1 MIPYRLAFSGVRDFP
16 ATQLTFGDEFEHV
29 LITGPNGTGK
39 STLAFCFGAVLNSSR
54 VSLEGIR
61 SNNIPDTKPW
71 RASITLT
78 FKNTGN
84 SQVDGPSFIAF
95 RVNIDQPSANSIPQ
109 REYEILYGET
119 LDDLVLEDIFRSGD
133 SQQRNFSLY
142 TEQLKKKYK
151 IFPDMYYLIWY
162 QQEVNQF
169 AAYSPEERFRRFSDM
184 YGISDI
190 QQKWETQIA
199 QLSELAVTLKES
211 QQFVHNAK
219 HMLDRAENELND
231 YHANQERIATSG
243 KQLILTTNTL
253 KQMEQQLITDS
264 EKKLAEMNGSIA
276 DNTQKIKVIQEQQER
291 LHADLA
297 MKQKQLQHMQLTKSK
312 KHGQRER
319 FVEEITTLE
328 EEITRLQ
335 KQLVETEREQKRL
348 RYSED
353 ETKQLYHQM
362 SEQLLESTA
371 LIDRLQEE
379 QDELS
384 DAMQQHNQ
392 SIAKKEFEIKQIHEQ
407 KEEMEQIKKQ
417 FRSSFVVKEQIQK
430 FEQSLEKYFE
440 KRSKLVADKK
450 TVEAKIHSFEQN
462 QVYSQRQEK
471 GLKELR
477 QQNIVAYALRDL
489 VELTEDALPADEKRL
504 DTIKYSVFYD
514 AKMILPA
521 NDLYYVS
528 LKNIIPT
535 RFIKDLPQL
544 KLTTRG
550 NLTQSEQV
558 FSSKVLYWIEQ
569 FFIQTPKISGNMLV
583 DERGS
588 RGAQERDTFILSEKA
603 IAQSLLRLRKE
614 YTEIL
619 KQLEQLEQSYEQ
631 NSAEHSR
638 LRDALPEILKAESY
652 FTQAND
658 LVNSEKYLAI
668 LEQEFAQL
676 HTRMKNNNQ
685 QLTTHNREIATVE
698 YEKKQLAEELEIYK
712 KLGALTELQNQYTA
726 LKKSFD
732 EKKNEY
738 NQLQKDIRA
747 LENSIHQ
754 FEEDIRKVKDHEY
767 QLKIDLTDTQR
778 NLEGANRSKSSLE
791 DTIEVA
797 QEQVTKHEIDLAELA
812 SIVSDLYTDTITE
825 PVMTEFSKTK
835 ILQMNFNAKAE
846 FYDARQA
853 KINPQAPQN
862 FEVIQKDY
870 LEKRDT
876 VLKTEKM
883 IEEQQQHTDELA
895 TNLENS
901 ISMQVLALRQLF
913 EAYMDEFGFEG
924 AIEWERYTD
933 KRGRTIFQLFLKV
946 RKKGHRGNLTEVSI
960 KARNGKFGKGVS
972 GGEESLSSLLFAL
985 ALLKQL
991 QTSPGFILL
1000 DEFDSALDENR
1011 KEKVFAL
1018 YNQELERKLFILSP
1032 KTHDEQYYRNFS
1044 RAFIIDH
1051 DAQIPVSRVKS
1062 LMMKESF

>member
-1 MIPYRLAFSGVRDFP
+1 MIPYRLVFSGVRDFP
-16 ATQLTFGDEFEHV
+16 ATQLTFGDDFEHV

-61 SNNIPDTKPW
+61 SNNIPDTQPW
-71 RASITLT
+71 HASIMLT
-78 FKNTGN
+78 FKNTGS
-84 SQVDGPSFIAF
+84 SQVDGPPYIAF

-199 QLSELAVTLKES
+199 QLSELAVVLKES

-219 HMLDRAENELND
+219 HMLDRAQNELND
-231 YHANQERIATSG
+231 YNANQQRIATSG

-253 KQMEQQLITDS
+253 KHMEKQLITDN
-264 EKKLAEMNGSIA
+264 ERQLAKTHASI
-276 DNTQKIKVIQEQQER
+276 DYNTNRIQVIKAQQGR
-291 LHADLA
+291 LQSDLTT
-297 MKQKQLQHMQLTKSK
+297 KQKQLQDLQSTKSK
-312 KHGQRER
+312 KLGQGER
-319 FVEEITTLE
+319 FTEEIAVLE
-328 EEITRLQ
+328 IELTQIQE
-335 KQLVETEREQKRL
+335 QLAETQQDQKRL
-348 RYSED
+348 RYSEI
-353 ETKQLYHQM
+353 ETQQLYQQK
-362 SEQLLESTA
+362 SDQLQESTNFIA
-371 LIDRLQEE
+371 RIEDE
-379 QDELS
+379 QNELS
-384 DAMQQHNQ
+384 DAIQQHNQ
-392 SIAKKEFEIKQIHEQ
+392 SIIKKEFEIKQIHEQ

-417 FRSSFVVKEQIQK
+417 FHSSHVVKEQIQK
-430 FEQSLEKYFE
+430 LEQSFEKYFE
-440 KRSKLVADKK
+440 NRSKLVAAKK
-450 TVEAKIHSFEQN
+450 TVEAEVHSYKQN
-462 QVYSQRQEK
+462 QVYSSRQQK
-471 GLKELR
+471 GLQELR
-477 QQNIVAYALRDL
+477 KQNIEAYALRDL
-489 VELTEDALPADEKRL
+489 VELTVDAMPADEKRL
-504 DTIKYSVFYD
+504 DTIKYSIFYN
-514 AKMILPA
+514 AKMIQPV

-528 LKNIIPT
+528 LKSIIPT
-535 RFIKDLPQL
+535 GFIRVLPQL
-544 KLTTRG
+544 KLSMRS
-550 NLTQSEQV
+550 NLTQEEQV
-558 FSSKVLYWIEQ
+558 FSSKVLYWVEQ
-569 FFIQTPKISGNMLV
+569 FFIQEPKISSNMLI

-588 RGAQERDTFILSEKA
+588 RGAQEQDTFILSEKS
-603 IAQSLLRLRKE
+603 ITQSLLRLQKE
-614 YTEIL
+614 HI
-619 KQLEQLEQSYEQ
+619 KISEQLEQVEKNYQQ

-638 LRDALPEILKAESY
+638 LRSALPDIQKAEVY
-652 FTQAND
+652 FTQANE
-658 LVNSEKYLAI
+658 LVNLEHYLAI
-668 LEQEFAQL
+668 LKQELTQL
-676 HTRMKNNNQ
+676 QTKVKDKN
-685 QLTTHNREIATVE
+685 
-698 YEKKQLAEELEIYK
+698 KQLATHNSEMASVKFERNQLLEELEIYK

-726 LKKSFD
+726 FKKSFD
-732 EKKNEY
+732 EKKSQY
-738 NQLQKDIRA
+738 NQLQKDIRT

-754 FEEDIRKVKDHEY
+754 IEDAIRKVKDNEY
-767 QLKIDLTDTQR
+767 RLKIDLNDTQR
-778 NLEGANRSKSSLE
+778 DLDSAFRLKASLE

-797 QEQVTKHEIDLAELA
+797 NEQVTKHEINLAELA
-812 SIVSDLYTDTITE
+812 SIVSNLYTETIVE
-825 PVMTEFSKTK
+825 PIITEFSKTK
-835 ILQMNFNAKAE
+835 ILQMNMNAKAE
-846 FYDARQA
+846 FFDARQA

-870 LEKRDT
+870 KEKRDT

-895 TNLENS
+895 TNLES
-901 ISMQVLALRQLF
+901 TISMQVRALRHLF
-913 EAYMDEFGFEG
+913 EGYMDEFGFEG

-985 ALLKQL
+985 ALLKNL

-1018 YNQELERKLFILSP
+1018 YNQELQRKLFILSP

-1051 DAQIPVSRVKS
+1051 DAQVPISRVKS
-1062 LMMKESF
+1062 LMMK

>member
-16 ATQLTFGDEFEHV
+16 ATQLTFGDDFEHV

-61 SNNIPDTKPW
+61 SNNIPDTKAW

-78 FKNTGN
+78 FKNTGS
-84 SQVDGPSFIAF
+84 SQVDGPPYIAF
-95 RVNIDQPSANSIPQ
+95 RVNIDQPSANAIPQ

-119 LDDLVLEDIFRSGD
+119 IDGLVLEDIFRSGD

-199 QLSELAVTLKES
+199 QLSELAVVLKES
-211 QQFVHNAK
+211 QQFVNNAN
-219 HMLDRAENELND
+219 HELNRAQNELND
-231 YHANQERIATSG
+231 YHANQQRMATSG

-253 KQMEQQLITDS
+253 KHMEQQVITAS
-264 EKKLAEMNGSIA
+264 EKKMAEIHVNME
-276 DNTQKIKVIQEQQER
+276 DNSKKIKVIKSQQER
-291 LHADLA
+291 LHKVFM
-297 MKQKQLQHMQLTKSK
+297 MKQQQLQDLQSTKSK
-312 KHGQRER
+312 KLGQGQR
-319 FVEEITTLE
+319 FTEEIATLE
-328 EEITRLQ
+328 VDLMHLQ
-335 KQLVETEREQKRL
+335 KQLAETDQERKRL
-348 RYSED
+348 RYSEI
-353 ETKQLYHQM
+353 ETQQLYQQK
-362 SEQLLESTA
+362 SEQLVESATMM
-371 LIDRLQEE
+371 DRLHNDQN
-379 QDELS
+379 ELLE
-384 DAMQQHNQ
+384 AMQQHNQ
-392 SIAKKEFEIKQIHEQ
+392 LIIKKEFELQQIHEQ
-407 KEEMEQIKKQ
+407 KEEMERIKKQ
-417 FRSSFVVKEQIQK
+417 FRSSYVVKDQIQK
-430 FEQSLEKYFE
+430 FEQILEKYFE
-440 KRSKLVADKK
+440 NRSKLVAAKK
-450 TVEAKIHSFEQN
+450 TVEAEIHSFEQN
-462 QVYSQRQEK
+462 QVYSQRQQK
-471 GLKELR
+471 GLQELR
-477 QQNIVAYALRDL
+477 QHNIVAYALRDL
-489 VELTEDALPADEKRL
+489 VELTEDAMPADERRL
-504 DTIKYSVFYD
+504 DTIKYSIFYD
-514 AKMILPA
+514 AKMIQPV

-528 LKNIIPT
+528 LKSIIPT

-550 NLTQSEQV
+550 NLTQTEQV
-558 FSSKVLYWIEQ
+558 FSSKILYWIEQ
-569 FFIQTPKISGNMLV
+569 FFIQTPKISSNMLV

-588 RGAQERDTFILSEKA
+588 RGTQEQDTFILSEKS

-614 YTEIL
+614 HMKISEQL
-619 KQLEQLEQSYEQ
+619 AQLEQNYQQ

-638 LRDALPEILKAESY
+638 LRNALPDIQKAEAY

-658 LVNSEKYLAI
+658 VVNHEKYLTV
-668 LEQEFAQL
+668 LKQELTQL
-676 HTRMKNNNQ
+676 QTTLKDKVQ
-685 QLTTHNREIATVE
+685 QLATHNSDYAVLKFEQ
-698 YEKKQLAEELEIYK
+698 KQLLEELEIYK

-732 EKKNEY
+732 EKKSQY
-738 NQLQKDIRA
+738 NQLQKDIRT
-747 LENSIHQ
+747 LETSIHQ
-754 FEEDIRKVKDHEY
+754 FEDEIRKVKNNQH
-767 QLKIDLTDTQR
+767 QLKSELTDTEQD
-778 NLEGANRSKSSLE
+778 LEGANRLKASLE

-797 QEQVTKHEIDLAELA
+797 QEQVTKHEINLAELA
-812 SIVSDLYTDTITE
+812 SIVSNLYTETIME
-825 PVMTEFSKTK
+825 PVITEFSKTK
-835 ILQMNFNAKAE
+835 ILQMNVNAKAE
-846 FYDARQA
+846 FFDARQA

-862 FEVIQKDY
+862 FEIIQKDY
-870 LEKRDT
+870 IDKRDT

-883 IEEQQQHTDELA
+883 IQEQQQHTDELA
-895 TNLENS
+895 TNLENT
-901 ISMQVLALRQLF
+901 ISMQVRALRHLF
-913 EAYMDEFGFEG
+913 EGYMDEFGFEG

-985 ALLKQL
+985 ALLKNL

-1018 YNQELERKLFILSP
+1018 YNQELQRKLFILSP

-1051 DAQIPVSRVKS
+1051 DAQIPISRVKS
-1062 LMMKESF
+1062 LMMGQGI

>member
-1 MIPYRLAFSGVRDFP
+1 MIPYRLVFSGVRDFP
-16 ATQLTFGDEFEHV
+16 ATQLTFGDDFEHV

-61 SNNIPDTKPW
+61 SNNIPDTQPW
-71 RASITLT
+71 HASIMLT
-78 FKNTGN
+78 FKNTGS
-84 SQVDGPSFIAF
+84 SQVDGPPYIAF

-199 QLSELAVTLKES
+199 QLSELAVVLKES

-219 HMLDRAENELND
+219 HMLDRAQNELND
-231 YHANQERIATSG
+231 YNANQQRIATSG

-253 KQMEQQLITDS
+253 KHMEKQLITDN
-264 EKKLAEMNGSIA
+264 ERQLAKTHASID
-276 DNTQKIKVIQEQQER
+276 DNTNRIQVIKAQQGR
-291 LHADLA
+291 LQSDLTT
-297 MKQKQLQHMQLTKSK
+297 KQKQLHDLQSTKSK
-312 KHGQRER
+312 KLGQGER
-319 FVEEITTLE
+319 FTEEIAVLE
-328 EEITRLQ
+328 IELTQIQE
-335 KQLVETEREQKRL
+335 QLAETQQDQKRL
-348 RYSED
+348 RYSEI
-353 ETKQLYHQM
+353 ETQQLYQQK
-362 SEQLLESTA
+362 SDQLQESTNFIA
-371 LIDRLQEE
+371 RIEDE
-379 QDELS
+379 QNELS
-384 DAMQQHNQ
+384 DAIQQHNQ
-392 SIAKKEFEIKQIHEQ
+392 SIIKKEFEIKQIHEQ

-417 FRSSFVVKEQIQK
+417 FHSSHVVKEQIQK
-430 FEQSLEKYFE
+430 LEQSFEKYFE
-440 KRSKLVADKK
+440 NRSKLVAAKK
-450 TVEAKIHSFEQN
+450 TVEAEVHSYKQN
-462 QVYSQRQEK
+462 QVYSSRQQK
-471 GLKELR
+471 GLQELR
-477 QQNIVAYALRDL
+477 KQNIEAYALRDL
-489 VELTEDALPADEKRL
+489 VELTVDAMPADEKRL
-504 DTIKYSVFYD
+504 DTIKYSIFYN
-514 AKMILPA
+514 AKMIQPV

-528 LKNIIPT
+528 LKSIIPT
-535 RFIKDLPQL
+535 GFIRVLPQL
-544 KLTTRG
+544 KLSMRS
-550 NLTQSEQV
+550 NLTQEEQV
-558 FSSKVLYWIEQ
+558 FSSKVLYWVEQ
-569 FFIQTPKISGNMLV
+569 FFIQEPKISSNMLI

-588 RGAQERDTFILSEKA
+588 RGAQEQDTFILSEKS
-603 IAQSLLRLRKE
+603 ITQSLLRLQKE
-614 YTEIL
+614 HI
-619 KQLEQLEQSYEQ
+619 KISEQLEQVEKNYQQ

-638 LRDALPEILKAESY
+638 LRSALPDIQKAEVY
-652 FTQAND
+652 FTQANE
-658 LVNSEKYLAI
+658 LVNLEHYLAI
-668 LEQEFAQL
+668 LKQELTQL
-676 HTRMKNNNQ
+676 QTKVKDKN
-685 QLTTHNREIATVE
+685 
-698 YEKKQLAEELEIYK
+698 KQLATHNSEMASVKFERNQLLEELEIYK

-726 LKKSFD
+726 FKKSFD
-732 EKKNEY
+732 EKKSQY
-738 NQLQKDIRA
+738 NQLQKDIRT

-754 FEEDIRKVKDHEY
+754 IEDAIRKVKDNEY
-767 QLKIDLTDTQR
+767 RLKIDLNDTQR
-778 NLEGANRSKSSLE
+778 DLDSAFRLKASLE

-797 QEQVTKHEIDLAELA
+797 NEQVTKHEINLAELA
-812 SIVSDLYTDTITE
+812 SIVSNLYTETIVE
-825 PVMTEFSKTK
+825 PIITEFSKTK
-835 ILQMNFNAKAE
+835 ILQMNMNAKAE
-846 FYDARQA
+846 FFDARQA

-870 LEKRDT
+870 KEKRDT

-895 TNLENS
+895 TNLES
-901 ISMQVLALRQLF
+901 TISMQVRALRHLF
-913 EAYMDEFGFEG
+913 EGYMDEFGFEG

-985 ALLKQL
+985 ALLKNL

-1018 YNQELERKLFILSP
+1018 YNQELQRKLFILSP

-1051 DAQIPVSRVKS
+1051 DAQVPISRVKS
-1062 LMMKESF
+1062 LMMK